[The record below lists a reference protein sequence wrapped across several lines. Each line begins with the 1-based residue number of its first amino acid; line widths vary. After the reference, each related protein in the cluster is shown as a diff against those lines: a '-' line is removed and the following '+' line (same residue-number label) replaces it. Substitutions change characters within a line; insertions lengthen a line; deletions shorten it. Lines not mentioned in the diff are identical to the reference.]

1 MKNKYKKIML
11 LGLALCVM
19 GAGTVLGAA
28 APTSDTMQSGIAEE
42 ERLMKDEN
50 KELLSKKDIHLVKI
64 SQYTATGD
72 QVSLKDSLM
81 KGLDDGLTVNEAKD
95 AMVQLYAYTGFP
107 RSLNALSVL
116 MNTVKEREDNGLVTE
131 EGPAPTTTLLEGKA
145 LAEGT
150 TTQTELVGSEVKG
163 ALFDFAP
170 AIDQYLK
177 SHLFG
182 DIFASN
188 VLDWREREVVT
199 VAALEALS
207 GVESQLGA
215 HRQIAKHNG
224 VSEAALDQIA
234 TLVHTEGTVSGFAI
248 GVPNDGYA
256 QYFSGKSWLAPLN
269 TEEIGIYNVTFEPGS
284 RNDWHIH
291 HGAAQILIVVD
302 GKGWYQEEGGVARPL
317 QTGDVVYIAPEIKH
331 WHGATK
337 DSYFS
342 HLALSVN
349 KDDVSVTWLE
359 PVSEAEYNPLEWNVP
374 NKA

>member
-1 MKNKYKKIML
+1 
-11 LGLALCVM
+11 
-19 GAGTVLGAA
+19 
-28 APTSDTMQSGIAEE
+28 
-42 ERLMKDEN
+42 MKDEN

-81 KGLDDGLTVNEAKD
+81 KGLDDGLTMNEAKD

-145 LAEGT
+145 LREGT

-170 AIDQYLK
+170 AINQYLK

-199 VAALEALS
+199 VAALEAMS

-215 HRQIAKHNG
+215 HRQIAKYNG
-224 VSEAALDQIA
+224 VSEIALEQIA
-234 TLVHTEGTVSGFAI
+234 TLVHTEGTISGFAI

-269 TEEIGIYNVTFEPGS
+269 TEEVGIYNVTFEPGS

-291 HGAAQILIVVD
+291 HGAAQILIVVG

-349 KDDVSVTWLE
+349 KDNVSVTWLE
-359 PVSEAEYNPLEWNVP
+359 PVSEVQYNPLEWNVP
-374 NKA
+374 NKV